1 MKSFIVLLVVLGAV
15 LGAGYVL
22 LCRADPQL
30 EERQHYIL
38 GQRVDTPTNHA
49 VESST

>member
-30 EERQHYIL
+30 ERQHYIL
-38 GQRVDTPTNHA
+38 VKRVDTPTNHA